1 MWRAMGSLV
10 LTFVAL
16 AWATIISA
24 VCFFYGAGLWLDLL
38 GRERAFYGALLMFL
52 ISLGAA
58 RLMLRLAD
66 RMIEPYSGP
75 FDERAYRKSPRD
87 TFYSDW
93 QRYAGD
99 IVRNR
104 RYAFYARTRQ
114 WDKLAAL
121 EAQGPGAVAPPEP
134 QRETLQ
140 PLRTSVGKDLS
151 AEEVRRGARRNSGR
165 AQQRVE
171 RWTALDEDEYDYE
184 DDED

>member
-1 MWRAMGSLV
+1 GP
-10 LTFVAL
+10 
-16 AWATIISA
+16 
-24 VCFFYGAGLWLDLL
+24 
-38 GRERAFYGALLMFL
+38 ERAFYGALAMFVL
-52 ISLGAA
+52 CLLAA
-58 RLMLRLAD
+58 RFLLRLAD

-121 EAQGPGAVAPPEP
+121 ESHVAAGAGPGP
-134 QRETLQ
+134 QREVLQ
-140 PLRTSVGKDLS
+140 PARTSMGEHLPS
-151 AEEVRRGARRNSGR
+151 EEVSRATRRISVQAPRI
-165 AQQRVE
+165 E
-171 RWTALDEDEYDYE
+171 RWTVFEEYEVEDAEE
-184 DDED
+184 G